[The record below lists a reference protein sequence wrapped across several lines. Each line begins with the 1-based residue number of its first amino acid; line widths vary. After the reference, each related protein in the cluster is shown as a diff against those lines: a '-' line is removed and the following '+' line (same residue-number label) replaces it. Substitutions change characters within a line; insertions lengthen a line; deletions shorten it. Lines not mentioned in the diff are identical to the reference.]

1 MKTQTKIILT
11 TGIIAIATIWTV
23 AFAQTSSSTLIK
35 TFKGHLGA
43 VLTVAFSPQNI
54 LASGS
59 LDHTV
64 KLWNVTNLQE
74 ICLGQ
79 QSKGT
84 PEEKCPPLIAHK
96 DKVQSVTFS
105 PDGKILASGSED
117 NTVKLWE
124 ISNNIDTQKE
134 EKQKIKLGK
143 EIGAENI
150 GSDKKIV
157 SVAFSPDG
165 QILATGNW
173 DNRITLWDLK
183 TDKVLQVLGRKQWF
197 WGLITTGQGHQNSVN
212 AVAFSPDGSTLAS
225 ASFDNTVKLWDV
237 KSGAEVRTLN
247 EHKDWVLSVAF
258 SPKGDI
264 LASSSYDKTIIIWD
278 RNSGDVLH
286 QLIGHTDAVTSLA
299 FHPKENILASGS
311 FDKTIK
317 LWNTN
322 LGVLLETL
330 PEHTDYINSVAFNA
344 DGTLLASGSGDNTIK
359 LWHINN
365 KY

>member
-1 MKTQTKIILT
+1 M
-11 TGIIAIATIWTV
+11 V
-23 AFAQTSSSTLIK
+23 AFAQSSPSPPVKALTTI
-35 TFKGHLGA
+35 KGHSGA
-43 VLTVAFSPQNI
+43 VLTVAFSPKNI

-64 KLWNVTNLQE
+64 KVWNVTNRQE
-74 ICLGQ
+74 ICLG
-79 QSKGT
+79 SKDKGD
-84 PEEKCPPLIAHK
+84 PKGKCPPLMAHK

-124 ISNNIDTQKE
+124 INNDTDTQKGE
-134 EKQKIKLGK
+134 EGHPKNLWK
-143 EIGAENI
+143 EMGEENI

-183 TDKVLQVLGRKQWF
+183 TDKVLQVLGRKQWL
-197 WGLITTGQGHQNSVN
+197 WGLITTGQGHQNSVS

-237 KSGAEVRTLN
+237 KSGAEVRTLKH
-247 EHKDWVLSVAF
+247 EDWVLSVAF

-264 LASSSYDKTIIIWD
+264 LASGSYDKTIIIWD
-278 RNSGDVLH
+278 QNSGKVLH
-286 QLIGHTDAVTSLA
+286 LLTGHANAVNSLA

-317 LWNTN
+317 LWDTN
-322 LGVLLETL
+322 SGRLLETL
-330 PEHTDYINSVAFNA
+330 PEHTDYVNSVAFSA

-359 LWHINN
+359 LWHINKN
-365 KY
+365 NY